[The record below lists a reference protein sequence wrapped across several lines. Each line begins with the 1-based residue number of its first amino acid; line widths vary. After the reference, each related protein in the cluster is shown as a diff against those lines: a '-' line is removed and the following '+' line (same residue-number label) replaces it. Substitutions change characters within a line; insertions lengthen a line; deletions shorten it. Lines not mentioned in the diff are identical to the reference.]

1 MPTSTHTEPLD
12 SEAAFS
18 EAWESFFRAAR
29 GARTRSGAG
38 GAGAGTCLSLPQ
50 FQLIEPLTER
60 PHKVSELASAAGISA
75 PTATR
80 TLDGLTK
87 QGLVERH
94 TSDEDRRCV
103 LVALT
108 DDGRH
113 ALTTKE
119 REVRAM
125 RRRVARLLTDEE
137 RAEATRLLLRLA
149 DAMEDL

>member
-1 MPTSTHTEPLD
+1 MPPSTHTVPLD

-18 EAWESFFRAAR
+18 DAWESFFRAAR
-29 GARTRSGAG
+29 SARTRSGAG
-38 GAGAGTCLSLPQ
+38 GGTCLSLPQ
-50 FQLIEPLTER
+50 YQLIAPLTQR

-80 TLDGLTK
+80 TLDSLAKTGM
-87 QGLVERH
+87 VERH
-94 TSDEDRRCV
+94 ASDEDRRCV

-113 ALTTKE
+113 ALTTKK

-125 RRRVARLLTDEE
+125 QRRVAQLLTDEE
-137 RAEATRLLLRLA
+137 RAQATRLLQRLA

>member
-1 MPTSTHTEPLD
+1 MPAALTATPE

-18 EAWESFFRAAR
+18 DAWESFFRAAR
-29 GARTRSGAG
+29 SARTRTGAG
-38 GAGAGTCLSLPQ
+38 GPGAGTCLSLPQ
-50 FQLIEPLTER
+50 FQLIEPLADR

-80 TLDGLTK
+80 TLDGLAK

-113 ALTTKE
+113 ALAAKE
-119 REVRAM
+119 RAVRAM
-125 RRRVARLLTDEE
+125 RKRVAHMLTDEE
-137 RAEATRLLLRLA
+137 RAQATRLLQRLA
-149 DAMEDL
+149 DALEDL